1 MGRPPIITNEQLLE
15 AAREIFLAEGF
26 GASTVKIARKAG
38 VSEGT
43 LFKRFP
49 TKEKL
54 FFAAMGISEEPAWRK
69 ELNNL
74 VGKGDLK
81 ENLIA
86 LAFQIIESFRETVP
100 RMMMVFSKGNPTPS
114 MMTLG
119 HPPICP
125 GMEEPAPARDLK
137 AVTAFFESELKLGR
151 LRPCKPESI
160 ARIYFG
166 SLMNYIFMDMT
177 GPLPF
182 DIPSIPLSTFVH
194 DLVEI
199 LWQGIAPP

>member
-26 GASTVKIARKAG
+26 GASTVKIARRAG

-43 LFKRFP
+43 LFKRFS

-54 FFAAMGISEEPAWRK
+54 FFAAMGISEKPAWRE
-69 ELNNL
+69 ELDNL

-100 RMMMVFSKGNPTPS
+100 RMMMVLSKGNPPPS

-125 GMEEPAPARDLK
+125 GMEEPAPVRDLK
-137 AVTAFFESELKLGR
+137 AMTAFFEGELKLGR
-151 LRPCKPESI
+151 LRLCKPESI

-182 DIPSIPLSTFVH
+182 DIPNIPPSTFVH

-199 LWQGIAPP
+199 LWQGIEPP

>member
-1 MGRPPIITNEQLLE
+1 MGRLPIITNEKLLE

-54 FFAAMGISEEPAWRK
+54 FFAAMGISEKPAWHE
-69 ELNNL
+69 ELENL

-86 LAFQIIESFRETVP
+86 LAFQIVESFRETVP
-100 RMMMVFSKGNPTPS
+100 RMMMVLSKGNPPPS
-114 MMTLG
+114 MMA
-119 HPPICP
+119 PPNCP
-125 GMEEPAPARDLK
+125 GMEEPAPFRDLK
-137 AVTAFFESELKLGR
+137 VVTAFFERELKLGR
-151 LRPCKPESI
+151 LRPCKPDSI

-182 DIPSIPLSTFVH
+182 DIPNIPPSTFVH
-194 DLVEI
+194 DLVES
-199 LWQGIAPP
+199 LWQGVAPP